1 MNSIKVEGQE
11 SLKREREEIFDLV
24 IELEID
30 IDELKRRRDNQEEFD
45 ELVMWIP
52 VLFENEAPR
61 NKIRSETRRAVLEMK
76 K

>member
-1 MNSIKVEGQE
+1 MNSIKVEGE
-11 SLKREREEIFDLV
+11 ERLKREREEIFDLV